1 MAENFHLAP
10 PSRKVDGL
18 LAVPIDIESIDASF
32 VFDPSTS
39 AATAEATIT
48 YTVGPVAG
56 NPIFDLRQ
64 TITHAWLDG
73 EPLPVARLAHHGFGT
88 GAFTDLRVIEA
99 EQAAGSVHTL
109 RVSYLLGIPDAQ
121 LTGSYL
127 PILAWEARSRLQ
139 LAFGLSDLNRSR
151 YVEGWL
157 PANLIFDQYGI
168 RLQLRIDGTDVAHSV
183 LTNGAATVLGPNH
196 WSIEFPSRFTALSPM
211 LEVRPSDSLVMQAT
225 SVTLPVS
232 GKSVNIEAWALTTGG
247 VDLIAELGRITSLLT
262 ANELDFGPYH
272 HEDRFV
278 AFFNGSGGMEY
289 DGGTTTSSAAL
300 PHEVFHSWFA
310 RGIKPASQADGWWDE
325 GFTTFHEEGAQA
337 APLDFTRPPVLLC
350 SRDPW
355 QRNTPANAYTDG
367 AAFWR
372 GMAALLGTTSLAEL
386 LAELYTTKRGSP
398 VTTQMIEE
406 FLFAKSG
413 NAGVV
418 DAFHRFVYGL
428 SDPSPAPELCIRD
441 ALDDPGGDYFVGT
454 FWDSPDLWVRHQ
466 DDGGTSH
473 QAPRTG
479 QDNWLF
485 ARVRNK
491 ARAGHAAHFVVAFQC
506 RAFAGSQFTYPADFF
521 PCTAVKAEFDLAP
534 GESRIVKARWP
545 AALAPARGIPVSL
558 LAALITRSD
567 HPAAGRH
574 VWEHNNLAQKNVTFA
589 ELAPGAVFLLPVSLD
604 NSVSEGEPQFDL
616 EVLLPAQVPLVVS
629 LLHGSREFFGETDL
643 AVVELEPGSSQPSS
657 VPEHDALDS
666 GGCIPLPSE
675 GSGAHRSAA
684 PEATSGRFARGW
696 KLSFPKGTPV
706 RLPITILPLSQTC
719 VGLEL
724 VVPAEAGPA
733 NPFKIHL
740 VQRNRSTRKIVA
752 GLTVVTTI
760 KAG

>member
-10 PSRKVDGL
+10 PARRVDGL

-32 VFDPSTS
+32 VFEASTS

-73 EPLPVARLAHHGFGT
+73 EPFPVARLAHHGFGT

-127 PILAWEARSRLQ
+127 PTLAWEARSRLQ

-211 LEVRPSDSLVMQAT
+211 LEVRPSDSLVMQTT

-232 GKSVNIEAWALTTGG
+232 GKSVNIEAWALTTSG
-247 VDLIAELGRITSLLT
+247 VDLIAELERIAGLLT
-262 ANELDFGPYH
+262 ANELDLWPVPSRGPLRGLLQRQRWH
-272 HEDRFV
+272 GIRRRHDHLQRG
-278 AFFNGSGGMEY
+278 AG
-289 DGGTTTSSAAL
+289 
-300 PHEVFHSWFA
+300 A
-310 RGIKPASQADGWWDE
+310 RGLPQLVRARHQAGVTGRWLVGRRVHDVPRGRM
-325 GFTTFHEEGAQA
+325 AQA
-337 APLDFTRPPVLLC
+337 APLDFTNPPVLLC

-355 QRNTPANAYTDG
+355 QRNTPSNAYTDG
-367 AAFWR
+367 ATFWK
-372 GMAALLGTTSLAEL
+372 GMAALLGSASLAEL
-386 LAELYTTKRGSP
+386 IAELYTTNRGAP

-428 SDPSPAPELCIRD
+428 TDPSPAPELCIRD

-454 FWDSPDLWVRHQ
+454 FWDSPDLWVRNQ

-473 QAPRTG
+473 QAPRPG

-521 PCTAVKAEFDLAP
+521 PCTAAKAEFDLAA
-534 GESRIVKARWP
+534 GETRIVKARWP
-545 AALAPARGIPVSL
+545 AALAPAPEVPLSL
-558 LAALITRSD
+558 LAALVTRSD
-567 HPAAGRH
+567 HPVAGRH
-574 VWEHNNLAQKNVTFA
+574 VWEHNNLAQKNLTFA
-589 ELAPGAVFLLPVSLD
+589 ELAPGSASCSPCCSTTRCQRA
-604 NSVSEGEPQFDL
+604 S
-616 EVLLPAQVPLVVS
+616 
-629 LLHGSREFFGETDL
+629 
-643 AVVELEPGSSQPSS
+643 PSS
-657 VPEHDALDS
+657 ISRCCCRRRP
-666 GGCIPLPSE
+666 P
-675 GSGAHRSAA
+675 
-684 PEATSGRFARGW
+684 W
-696 KLSFPKGTPV
+696 W
-706 RLPITILPLSQTC
+706 
-719 VGLEL
+719 
-724 VVPAEAGPA
+724 
-733 NPFKIHL
+733 
-740 VQRNRSTRKIVA
+740 
-752 GLTVVTTI
+752 
-760 KAG
+760 